1 MRFSP
6 ILLLSLTTVVALAQ
20 QAPQYVN
27 AKQAQALLKKSPEI
41 IVLDVRTP
49 TEYKQGHVANAQNI
63 DFRNPAFAQQLATLD
78 KKKTYL
84 VHCALGVDGGRSRR
98 SLRVFDS
105 LGIKNIVHLDGGMDA
120 WQKASL
126 PVVK

>member
-1 MRFSP
+1 MRFFP

-63 DFRNPAFAQQLATLD
+63 DFRNPAFAQQVATLD
-78 KKKTYL
+78 KKKPTS
-84 VHCALGVDGGRSRR
+84 CIALWGLTGGEADGRCGFSIVSALKILFTLMGVWMRG
-98 SLRVFDS
+98 
-105 LGIKNIVHLDGGMDA
+105 KKPA
-120 WQKASL
+120 C
-126 PVVK
+126 P